1 MKLGFD
7 ARMYGLEHA
16 GIGRYVMN
24 LLDRLVEMQDLS
36 LTLFISPKYADK
48 FGSHKNV
55 KVVKTTIRHYSLS
68 EQTEFLSLLNK
79 HTFDLLHVP
88 HFNVPYFYN
97 RPFVVTIHDILWHQ
111 VKGGNVTTLS
121 PLKYYVKYQ
130 GYKLTMSHA
139 VNRAKAIMVPSN
151 YVKNDLIQTFSL
163 KNSQRIHVTYEG
175 VSVPPQ
181 TTRRPNDLTIQP
193 YLLYVGSAYPH
204 KNLIVVLRA
213 LQKLDLQ
220 LKIIGS
226 RSVFLDQIKH
236 QAVTLGV
243 LGKIDF
249 MGPQP
254 DDSLVEILNH
264 ATALVHPSKSEGFGL
279 TGLEAM
285 AANCPVIAANATA
298 LPEIYG
304 DAAIFFDPD
313 NPADL
318 VKKVDTITNDP
329 DMRHQ
334 LITKGQAQAKK
345 YSWDTMVDQT
355 IALYNQLL
363 TTNPPAG
370 EAGHQPPST
379 RN

>member
-24 LLDRLVEMQDLS
+24 LLDRLVAMQDLS

-55 KVVKTTIRHYSLS
+55 KVVKTAIRHYSLS
-68 EQTEFLSLLNK
+68 EQTQFLSLLNK
-79 HTFDLLHVP
+79 YTFDLLHVP

-163 KNSQRIHVTYEG
+163 KNDKRIHVTYEG
-175 VSVPPQ
+175 VSLQ
-181 TTRRPNDLTIQP
+181 NRPVVKQP
-193 YLLYVGSAYPH
+193 DPYIVYVGSAYPH
-204 KNLIVVLRA
+204 KNLIVVLHA

-236 QAVTLGV
+236 QSVTLGV
-243 LGKIDF
+243 LDKIDF

-254 DDSLVEILNH
+254 DDALVEILNH

-318 VKKVDTITNDP
+318 VKKVDTLTNDP
-329 DMRHQ
+329 DMRHH
-334 LITKGQAQAKK
+334 LITKGQARAKK
-345 YSWDTMVDQT
+345 YSWDTMVQQT
-355 IALYNQLL
+355 GEVYSQAL
-363 TTNPPAG
+363 
-370 EAGHQPPST
+370 
-379 RN
+379 